1 MSQALASLKW
11 TEPAV
16 DVCRLGVFVLFVA
29 LGLFV
34 ARGAQRPDGR
44 RRVDAL
50 LAYVLAVTAVVGLV
64 QKESWPFTQW
74 ALVSGLGPSRIRS
87 LHVDALDAAGRAYP
101 VDLRVL
107 QPLSPEELA
116 SWLYAF
122 RSRLGRTGEQ
132 SLAHFLLERAEQGRQ
147 RLLRGERV
155 APNQWL
161 LGPLA
166 APYHFHDARTWR
178 SVDQV
183 PRTPFTGLKAY
194 FVEWDVEERFHDP
207 DRTSRSLLFEL
218 HGDPRS

>member
-1 MSQALASLKW
+1 MNAALGSLKW

-16 DVCRLGVFVLFVA
+16 DVCRLGVFVVFVV

-34 ARGAQRPDGR
+34 ARGASRPGGR

-50 LAYVLAVTAVVGLV
+50 LAYVLAVTGLVGLV

-87 LHVDALDAAGRAYP
+87 LHVDALDATGRAYP
-101 VDLRVL
+101 VDLRVV

-116 SWLYAF
+116 SWLYAY
-122 RSRLGRTGEQ
+122 RSRLGSAGEQ
-132 SLAHFLLERAEQGRQ
+132 ALARFLLERAEQGRQ

-166 APYHFHDARTWR
+166 APYHFRDARTW
-178 SVDQV
+178 SSADQV
-183 PRTPFTGLKAY
+183 PRTPFVGLEAY
-194 FVEWDVEERFHDP
+194 FVEWDVEERLRDP
-207 DRTSRSLLFEL
+207 GRTSRSPLFEL